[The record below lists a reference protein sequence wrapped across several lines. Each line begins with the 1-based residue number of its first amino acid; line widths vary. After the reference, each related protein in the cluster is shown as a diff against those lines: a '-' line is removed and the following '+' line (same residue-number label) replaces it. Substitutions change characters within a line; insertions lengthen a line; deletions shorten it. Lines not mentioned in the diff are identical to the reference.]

1 MDKPEETKEPSA
13 AAGTSGAA
21 GPVGAPPPAGE
32 SSVTEPKIDPKIES
46 AGIEAP
52 SIVPSAIDMTGI
64 AAAIAEVSK
73 LAGKPEAIEPPV
85 SKVAAAA
92 PHEVIPVAAPA
103 TRRASRLFGKFTPLA
118 AALLL
123 AAAFGAIGGALGA
136 TGLERLAAL
145 FSGTPATAEGEPSVP
160 AAVAQLR
167 TEIAALR
174 TSLDATSRNTSTQ
187 FARLS
192 ERFDR
197 IERAQTASAKADMSS
212 AKETTGSM
220 TPPTVAGAPL
230 PPAAVPQSANVSG
243 WVLRDVYRGAALLQ
257 SRMGG
262 LIEVE
267 PGDILPGVGRIEAIR
282 RQDGHW
288 VVVTAKGMITS
299 MR

>member
-21 GPVGAPPPAGE
+21 GPMGAPPPAGE
-32 SSVTEPKIDPKIES
+32 SPVTEPKIDPKIES

-73 LAGKPEAIEPPV
+73 LADKPEAIEPPV
-85 SKVAAAA
+85 SKVAATA
-92 PHEVIPVAAPA
+92 PGEGIPVAAPA

-118 AALLL
+118 AALVL

-145 FSGTPATAEGEPSVP
+145 ISGTPATSEEEPVP
-160 AAVAQLR
+160 AALAQLR

-187 FARLS
+187 LSRLS

-197 IERAQTASAKADMSS
+197 IERAQAASAKADMSS
-212 AKETTGSM
+212 GKETTGAM
-220 TPPTVAGAPL
+220 TPPTAAGAPL
-230 PPAAVPQSANVSG
+230 PPAALPQSANVSG
-243 WVLRDVYRGAALLQ
+243 WVLRDVYRGAAILQ

-262 LIEVE
+262 MIEVG

-288 VVVTAKGMITS
+288 VVVTPKGMITS

>member
-1 MDKPEETKEPSA
+1 
-13 AAGTSGAA
+13 
-21 GPVGAPPPAGE
+21 
-32 SSVTEPKIDPKIES
+32 
-46 AGIEAP
+46 
-52 SIVPSAIDMTGI
+52 MTGI

-73 LAGKPEAIEPPV
+73 LADKSEAIEPA
-85 SKVAAAA
+85 VAKAA
-92 PHEVIPVAAPA
+92 VAAPGEA
-103 TRRASRLFGKFTPLA
+103 LPVAVPAPRASRLFGKLTPLA
-118 AALLL
+118 AALVL

-145 FSGTPATAEGEPSVP
+145 ISGTPTTAEEQPSVP

-167 TEIAALR
+167 AEIAALK
-174 TSLDATSRNTSTQ
+174 TGLDATSRTTNTQ
-187 FARLS
+187 LVRLT

-197 IERAQTASAKADMSS
+197 IERAQAASAKADMSV

-230 PPAAVPQSANVSG
+230 PAAAPPQSGNVSG
-243 WVLRDVYRGAALLQ
+243 WVLRDVYRGAAILQ

-262 LIEVE
+262 MIEVG

-282 RQDGHW
+282 RQDGRW
-288 VVVTAKGMITS
+288 VVITPKGMITS